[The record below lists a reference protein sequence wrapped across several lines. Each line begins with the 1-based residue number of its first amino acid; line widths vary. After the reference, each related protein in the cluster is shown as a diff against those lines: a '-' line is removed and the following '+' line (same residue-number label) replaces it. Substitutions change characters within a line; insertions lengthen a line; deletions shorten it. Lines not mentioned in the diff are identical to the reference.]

1 MRITF
6 WSADWSPWR
15 ALAAIGRGFRGCAS
29 TYGPAMTRPGDRR
42 RGPGGRCRPPPRR
55 PSGWEDPP
63 RIARTNTAP
72 VLSVDGITGPLDW
85 LLDMAR
91 ARKLDLA
98 RLSIAAL
105 IGQFAD
111 ALSVALADRAALRID
126 HWAGWTVMAASLTEL
141 WSRLV
146 LPADPVAARAAAAE
160 AEALRRRLLARARM
174 RDAADWL
181 ARRPQLG
188 RDVFARGMPAASGS
202 DRGSDIT
209 DLLRACLVAL
219 HVPEAQAA
227 AYRPRPPPLWR
238 VSDALPHLRRRL
250 AALPDATPLAA
261 LLPRLDGTDPGRHA
275 ALSRRRRQH
284 PGRRAGT
291 RPRRRPHARAGGRLG
306 ADPGPPAGARRGR
319 PEERQRTLN
328 WRQPQQ
334 DPDRPDVLALCCTA

>member
-1 MRITF
+1 MTDA
-6 WSADWSPWR
+6 AD
-15 ALAAIGRGFRGCAS
+15 LAAA
-29 TYGPAMTRPGDRR
+29 PAAAAPEPT
-42 RGPGGRCRPPPRR
+42 
-55 PSGWEDPP
+55 GWEDPP
-63 RIARTNTAP
+63 RVARTNTAP

-91 ARKLDLA
+91 AKKLDLA
-98 RLSIAAL
+98 RLSIGAL
-105 IGQFAD
+105 IGQFAG
-111 ALSVALADRAALRID
+111 ALSVALTDRAALRID

-160 AEALRRRLLARARM
+160 AEALRRRLLARARI

-188 RDVFARGMPAASGS
+188 WEVFARGMPAASGS

-250 AALPDATPLAA
+250 AGLPDGTSLPA
-261 LLPRLDGTDPGRHA
+261 LLPRLDGIDPGRTPRCRA
-275 ALSRRRRQH
+275 AVASTLV
-284 PGRRAGT
+284 AGLELARDGALT
-291 RPRRRPHARAGGRLG
+291 LARAAAWVPIRVDQPARG
-306 ADPGPPAGARRGR
+306 AAEPRTAADAELAAAATGP
-319 PEERQRTLN
+319 
-328 WRQPQQ
+328 
-334 DPDRPDVLALCCTA
+334 

>member
-1 MRITF
+1 
-6 WSADWSPWR
+6 
-15 ALAAIGRGFRGCAS
+15 
-29 TYGPAMTRPGDRR
+29 
-42 RGPGGRCRPPPRR
+42 
-55 PSGWEDPP
+55 
-63 RIARTNTAP
+63 
-72 VLSVDGITGPLDW
+72 
-85 LLDMAR
+85 MAR
-91 ARKLDLA
+91 AGKLDLA

-111 ALSVALADRAALRID
+111 ALSVALADRAADRID

-160 AEALRRRLLARARM
+160 AEALRRRPLARARM

-181 ARRPQLG
+181 ARRSQLG
-188 RDVFARGMPAASGS
+188 RDVFTRGMPAASGS
-202 DRGSDIT
+202 DRGSDLT

-219 HVPEAQAA
+219 HVPAVQAA

-250 AALPDATPLAA
+250 PPCPMTRRWRRSCPGSTTPIRAARCAVAPPSPAPWSPGWNSPATAP
-261 LLPRLDGTDPGRHA
+261 
-275 ALSRRRRQH
+275 SRSLRRP
-284 PGRRAGT
+284 PGRRSGST
-291 RPRRRPHARAGGRLG
+291 RRRAA
-306 ADPGPPAGARRGR
+306 PPSRG
-319 PEERQRTLN
+319 RQRTLN

>member
-1 MRITF
+1 VTD
-6 WSADWSPWR
+6 AGD
-15 ALAAIGRGFRGCAS
+15 LAAV
-29 TYGPAMTRPGDRR
+29 PAAAAPDPT
-42 RGPGGRCRPPPRR
+42 
-55 PSGWEDPP
+55 GWEDPP
-63 RIARTNTAP
+63 RVARTNTAP

-85 LLDMAR
+85 LLEMAR
-91 ARKLDLA
+91 AKKLDLA

-105 IGQFAD
+105 IGQFAE
-111 ALSVALADRAALRID
+111 ALSVALADRTGRRID

-188 RDVFARGMPAASGS
+188 WDVFPRGMPAVRGA

-219 HVPEAQAA
+219 QVPEAQAA

-250 AALPDATPLAA
+250 AGLPDATPLAA
-261 LLPRLDGTDPGRHA
+261 FLPRLDGTDPGRTLRCRA
-275 ALSRRRRQH
+275 AVASTLV
-284 PGRRAGT
+284 AGLEL
-291 RPRRRPHARAGGRLG
+291 ARDG
-306 ADPGPPAGARRGR
+306 ALTLAQDATWAPIRVHPPARGATNPMVAAAHAEPAAAAAG
-319 PEERQRTLN
+319 P
-328 WRQPQQ
+328 
-334 DPDRPDVLALCCTA
+334 